1 MSFDEIEQEAILLDL
16 LRVVSHHRARLATPI
31 RTVQKIY
38 SEADLENVPF
48 ADSIFTSNRTTVNRP
63 YLLIEPSYKIKGD
76 DKNKASTRS
85 TRTNEDKET
94 QAEGASTLDS
104 RADSKAGSTSSLDS
118 KTGDQVATMSDSNSN
133 SNSKHSEMSIPDP
146 KTRNMTSEGSLKDES
161 TGKETIGIDCKDKSP
176 QRATS
181 KSPPTTLSESGKAKQ
196 DGDRTVASSSITT
209 PPLEENIVLG
219 VALEGSKRT
228 LPIEEDIP
236 LSARAAESK
245 ELAAQR
251 SSVSKDSKD
260 GQRPAVPSSISSD

>member
-1 MSFDEIEQEAILLDL
+1 MDL

-48 ADSIFTSNRTTVNRP
+48 ADSIFTPNGTTVNRP
-63 YLLIEPSYKIKGD
+63 YLLIEPSYKVKGD

-85 TRTNEDKET
+85 TRTNEDKEAP
-94 QAEGASTLDS
+94 AEGASTPDS
-104 RADSKAGSTSSLDS
+104 GADSKAGSTSSLDS
-118 KTGDQVATMSDSNSN
+118 KTGDQVETKTDSNSVA
-133 SNSKHSEMSIPDP
+133 SSKYPEMSISDP
-146 KTRNMTSEGSLKDES
+146 QTRNFTSESLLKGES
-161 TGKETIGIDCKDKSP
+161 TEKETVGVDSKDKSP

-181 KSPPTTLSESGKAKQ
+181 KVPPTPLSEPGKGKQ
-196 DGDRTVASSSITT
+196 NGDNSVGSPSVST

-228 LPIEEDIP
+228 LLIEEEIP
-236 LSARAAESK
+236 LSPRVVDSK

-251 SSVSKDSKD
+251 NGGSSPVSKDTKD
-260 GQRPAVPSSISSD
+260 GQRPAVPSSTSSD

>member
-1 MSFDEIEQEAILLDL
+1 MDL

-76 DKNKASTRS
+76 DKNKTSTRS
-85 TRTNEDKET
+85 TRTNGDKEG
-94 QAEGASTLDS
+94 QVEGASTLDS

-118 KTGDQVATMSDSNSN
+118 KTGDQVATMSDSNA
-133 SNSKHSEMSIPDP
+133 NSKHSEMSISDP
-146 KTRNMTSEGSLKDES
+146 QTRNVASESSLKDEN
-161 TGKETIGIDCKDKSP
+161 TGKETIGIDSKDKSP
-176 QRATS
+176 QRAPS

-219 VALEGSKRT
+219 VALKGSKRT
-228 LPIEEDIP
+228 LPIEEEIP
-236 LSARAAESK
+236 LSSRAAESK

-251 SSVSKDSKD
+251 NRGSSPVSKDTKD
-260 GQRPAVPSSISSD
+260 GQRSAVPSSTSSD